1 MMKFN
6 NDQEIQLL
14 TNKPYEKDAIIS
26 FKLVNGDEI
35 VAKVVEET
43 DTKYIVSKPCTVVP
57 SAKGL
62 GLIQSLFT
70 SDLNKSISIDKSHVM
85 LHSATIKDVEDYYIQ
100 TTTGITPATAG
111 GIIT

>member
-1 MMKFN
+1 M
-6 NDQEIQLL
+6 L
-14 TNKPYEKDAIIS
+14 TTNGYNKDTIVS
-26 FKLVNGDEI
+26 FKLVNGDEV
-35 VAKVVEET
+35 VAKVVE
-43 DTKYIVSKPCTVVP
+43 DTATHYVVSKPCTVVP
-57 SAKGL
+57 SQKGL

-85 LHSATIKDVEDYYIQ
+85 LHSATVKDVEDYYIQ